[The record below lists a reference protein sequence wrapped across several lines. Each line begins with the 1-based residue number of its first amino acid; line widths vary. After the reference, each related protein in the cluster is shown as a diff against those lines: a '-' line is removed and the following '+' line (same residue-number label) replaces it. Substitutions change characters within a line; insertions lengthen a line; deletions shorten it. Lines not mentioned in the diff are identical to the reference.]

1 MSIEWYENDGLITC
15 LAGGKMTEPFMY
27 ILAENPPPWKVENLD
42 GTLNEF
48 DSLEAAQL
56 SLIIRLGDQHD

>member
-1 MSIEWYENDGLITC
+1 MNWYEHNGVITC
-15 LAGGKMTEPFMY
+15 TPDGRIPDPFMY

-42 GTLNEF
+42 GTLAEF

-56 SLIIRLGDQHD
+56 SLIIRLGDKDG